1 VAGSTPAGLGAFLKF
16 ETDKRRPIIKSA
28 GIKAE

>member
-1 VAGSTPAGLGAFLKF
+1 LGQELPPPDQRTPVEIEKWW
-16 ETDKRRPIIKSA
+16 PIIKSA